1 MEGLNEITS
10 LIGSVGFPVVISLVL
25 LKNNSEMSEIIRENS
40 KVIQALAD
48 RIDNIL
54 QKGGD

>member
-1 MEGLNEITS
+1 MDGLNEITS
-10 LIGSVGFPVVISLVL
+10 LIGSVGFPVVIYLVL

-54 QKGGD
+54 KKGGD

>member
-10 LIGSVGFPVVISLVL
+10 LIGSVGFPVVISLIL

-54 QKGGD
+54 KKGGD

>member
-10 LIGSVGFPVVISLVL
+10 LIGSVGFPVVISLIL
-25 LKNNSEMSEIIRENS
+25 LKNNGNMSEIIRENS

-54 QKGGD
+54 KKGGD

>member
-1 MEGLNEITS
+1 MNGLNEITS

-54 QKGGD
+54 KKGGD

>member
-1 MEGLNEITS
+1 MDGLNEITS

-25 LKNNSEMSEIIRENS
+25 LKNNSDMSEIIRENS

-54 QKGGD
+54 KKGGD

>member
-10 LIGSVGFPVVISLVL
+10 LIGSVGFPVVISLIL
-25 LKNNSEMSEIIRENS
+25 LKNNSEMGEIIRENS
-40 KVIQALAD
+40 KIIQALAD

>member
-10 LIGSVGFPVVISLVL
+10 LIGSVGFPVVISLIL
-25 LKNNSEMSEIIRENS
+25 LKNNGNMSEIIRENS

-48 RIDNIL
+48 RIDSIL

>member
-10 LIGSVGFPVVISLVL
+10 LIGSVGFPVVISLIL
-25 LKNNSEMSEIIRENS
+25 LKNNSNMSEIIRENS

-54 QKGGD
+54 KKGGD

>member
-10 LIGSVGFPVVISLVL
+10 LIGSVGFPVVISLIL

-40 KVIQALAD
+40 KIIQALAD

>member
-1 MEGLNEITS
+1 MEALNEITS
-10 LIGSVGFPVVISLVL
+10 LIGSVGFPVVISLIL

-48 RIDNIL
+48 RIDSIL

>member
-1 MEGLNEITS
+1 MEGLNEIAS
-10 LIGSVGFPVVISLVL
+10 LIGSVGFPVVISLIL
-25 LKNNSEMSEIIRENS
+25 LKNNGNMSEIIRENS

-54 QKGGD
+54 KKGGD

>member
-10 LIGSVGFPVVISLVL
+10 LVGSVGFPVVISLVL

-54 QKGGD
+54 KKGGD

>member
-1 MEGLNEITS
+1 MEALNEITS
-10 LIGSVGFPVVISLVL
+10 LIGSVGFPVVISLIL

-54 QKGGD
+54 KKGGD

>member
-1 MEGLNEITS
+1 MEGLNEIAS
-10 LIGSVGFPVVISLVL
+10 LIGSVGFPVVISLIL

-54 QKGGD
+54 KKGGD

>member
-10 LIGSVGFPVVISLVL
+10 LIGSVGFPVVISLIL
-25 LKNNSEMSEIIRENS
+25 LKNNGNMSEIIRENS

>member
-10 LIGSVGFPVVISLVL
+10 LIGSVGFPVVISLIL

>member
-1 MEGLNEITS
+1 MDGLNEITS
-10 LIGSVGFPVVISLVL
+10 LIGSVGFPVVISLIL

-54 QKGGD
+54 KKGGD

>member
-10 LIGSVGFPVVISLVL
+10 LIGSVGFPVVISLIL
-25 LKNNSEMSEIIRENS
+25 LKNNSNMSEIIRENS

>member
-10 LIGSVGFPVVISLVL
+10 LIGSVGFPVVISLIL

-54 QKGGD
+54 KKGGN

>member
-25 LKNNSEMSEIIRENS
+25 LKNNSDMSEIIRENS

>member
-10 LIGSVGFPVVISLVL
+10 LIGSVGFPVVISLIL
-25 LKNNSEMSEIIRENS
+25 LKNNNEMSEIIRENS

>member
-1 MEGLNEITS
+1 MEINEVINI
-10 LIGSVGFPVVISLVL
+10 IGTIGFPCAIALLL
-25 LKNNSEMSEIIRENS
+25 LKNNQEQATIIRENT

-54 QKGGD
+54 QKGSE

>member
-10 LIGSVGFPVVISLVL
+10 LVGSVGFPVVISLIL
-25 LKNNSEMSEIIRENS
+25 LKNNGNMSEIIRENS

-54 QKGGD
+54 KKGGD

>member
-1 MEGLNEITS
+1 MDGLNEITS

-25 LKNNSEMSEIIRENS
+25 LKNNREMSEIIRENS

-54 QKGGD
+54 KKGGD

>member
-1 MEGLNEITS
+1 MEALNEITS
-10 LIGSVGFPVVISLVL
+10 LIGSVGFPVVISLIL
-25 LKNNSEMSEIIRENS
+25 LKNNGNMSEIIRENS

-54 QKGGD
+54 KKGGD

>member
-10 LIGSVGFPVVISLVL
+10 LVGSVGFPVVISLIL
-25 LKNNSEMSEIIRENS
+25 LKNNSNMSEIIRENS

-48 RIDNIL
+48 RIDRIL

>member
-1 MEGLNEITS
+1 MDGLNEITS
-10 LIGSVGFPVVISLVL
+10 LIGSVGFPVVISLIL
-25 LKNNSEMSEIIRENS
+25 LKNNGNMSEIIRENS

-54 QKGGD
+54 KKGGD